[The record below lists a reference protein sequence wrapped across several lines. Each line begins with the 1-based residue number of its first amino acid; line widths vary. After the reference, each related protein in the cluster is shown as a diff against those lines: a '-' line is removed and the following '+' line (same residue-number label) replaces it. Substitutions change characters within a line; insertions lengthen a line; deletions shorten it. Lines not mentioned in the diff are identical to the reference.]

1 VPASDPIADD
11 ATSDESELQY
21 RNWTDST
28 GSYQIVASFV
38 EIKDGRVRLMQK
50 DGTISSIV
58 IEMLSA
64 ADQAYAKELADE
76 QAKASSGN

>member
-1 VPASDPIADD
+1 
-11 ATSDESELQY
+11 
-21 RNWTDST
+21 
-28 GSYQIVASFV
+28 VASFV

-64 ADQAYAKELADE
+64 ADQAYAKNLADE